1 MDLFTWTLGLS
12 GRAGKLS
19 YAAGV
24 NYRGG
29 TSQNLVLRNL
39 LNGEPVQTAITIRT
53 IGMIY
58 SLSYQF

>member
-1 MDLFTWTLGLS
+1 MS
-12 GRAGKLS
+12 GAAGKLA

-29 TSQNLVLRNL
+29 TSDAIVVRNVL
-39 LNGEPVQTAITIRT
+39 GQPIQTTNEIRT
-53 IGMIY
+53 LGMIY